1 MTTPDAL
8 TEVNARDSTGNKDNA
23 ELSGKRNMTQCSRYT
38 GRTSSFVAVIAAI
51 LLLASSP
58 FAVAQDA
65 GDVSQGHRL
74 AEKWCVNCHV
84 VAPDSRSGTSNGAP
98 TFASVAHMK
107 SATPMSL
114 QVFLQTPHN
123 RMPDLHLSRE
133 EIDDLVSYILSLR
146 DK

>member
-1 MTTPDAL
+1 MRGPL
-8 TEVNARDSTGNKDNA
+8 SGNKDKDNA
-23 ELSGKRNMTQCSRYT
+23 ELSGEHNMTQCSPNT
-38 GRTSSFVAVIAAI
+38 GRTAWFVTAIAAI

-58 FAVAQDA
+58 LAVAQDA
-65 GDVSQGHRL
+65 GDVSQGRRL

-114 QVFLQTPHN
+114 SVF
-123 RMPDLHLSRE
+123 
-133 EIDDLVSYILSLR
+133 
-146 DK
+146 